1 MQATD
6 FNEEAVL
13 FFRPNGKGRA
23 YPLTVRRFDKF
34 CEAILFAIEELTPF
48 VVKSC
53 SIETGDQRISGK
65 EIFDMYER
73 DDFPLVR
80 AC

>member
-1 MQATD
+1 MQEFD

-23 YPLTVRRFDKF
+23 YPLTVRRFNKV
-34 CEAILFAIEELTPF
+34 CEAILFAIEELKPF

-53 SIETGDQRISGK
+53 SIEIGDKRISGK
-65 EIFDMYER
+65 EIFDMYARE
-73 DDFPLVR
+73 DFPLMR

>member
-1 MQATD
+1 MQEFD

-23 YPLTVRRFDKF
+23 YPLTVRRFNKV

-73 DDFPLVR
+73 EDFPLVR